1 MICSSLAYLR
11 KKWLAR
17 KSEKNR
23 WNNSPSWI
31 DKRKVH
37 KNDVTLN
44 TEQRKEQEEIWE
56 RDGHKNGQDRLE
68 KDMMPQ
74 SDKLRSWR
82 TCTCSISFGLGPF
95 FYHSLLWSECLIN
108 SGMNKTIPHKTNYHG
123 TDNSRYSVDGTGVLI
138 SDNWQ
143 FIRRLVESTKIFIN

>member
-1 MICSSLAYLR
+1 MSRGSTCNIWLANVRCVHLVFLTGYFSFLTFFLLILYSSIMKWYAVLLHIWE

-68 KDMMPQ
+68 KDIMPQ
-74 SDKLRSWR
+74 SETQKLKHTHLLNFLW
-82 TCTCSISFGLGPF
+82 LGTFF
-95 FYHSLLWSECLIN
+95 FYHSLLFVW
-108 SGMNKTIPHKTNYHG
+108 
-123 TDNSRYSVDGTGVLI
+123 
-138 SDNWQ
+138 
-143 FIRRLVESTKIFIN
+143 

>member
-1 MICSSLAYLR
+1 MIWSSLAYLR

-17 KSEKNR
+17 KSEKKDGITVPVGLIREKCIKMMLLWTQNR
-23 WNNSPSWI
+23 ERNR
-31 DKRKVH
+31 KRF
-37 KNDVTLN
+37 
-44 TEQRKEQEEIWE
+44 EKEMGTKMGRIGWKKILC
-56 RDGHKNGQDRLE
+56 HNL
-68 KDMMPQ
+68 
-74 SDKLRSWR
+74 KLRSWS
-82 TCTCSISFGLGPF
+82 THICSISFGLGPF

>member
-1 MICSSLAYLR
+1 MKFSCIFEKKMASKKIR
-11 KKWLAR
+11 KKGR
-17 KSEKNR
+17 
-23 WNNSPSWI
+23 NNCPSWI
-31 DKRKVH
+31 DKREVH
-37 KNDVTLN
+37 KNDVALN
-44 TEQRKEQEEIWE
+44 TEQRKEQEEVWE
-56 RDGHKNGQDRLE
+56 RDGTKMGRTGWKKILCHNL
-68 KDMMPQ
+68 
-74 SDKLRSWR
+74 KLRSWS
-82 TCTCSISFGLGPF
+82 THICSISFGLGPF